1 LNFSPRRH
9 PKAYDGSKVTSHHLG
24 DLLPALMKR
33 IGSLHQQRGDLIL
46 AAWPELI
53 GPKLA
58 GMTEASSFQE
68 GVLHVKVMNS
78 SLYSL
83 LRQQDGKILL
93 KRLRDKFP
101 KTEIKTIL
109 FRLG

>member
-1 LNFSPRRH
+1 MNFPPRRH
-9 PKAYDGSKVTSHHLG
+9 PKAYDGSKLTSHHLG

-33 IGSLHQQRGDLIL
+33 IGSLHQQRGDLVL

-58 GMTEASSFQE
+58 GMTEAISFQE
-68 GVLHVKVMNS
+68 GILHVKVSNS

-83 LRQQDGKILL
+83 LRQSDGRTLL

-101 KTEIKTIL
+101 RTEIKNIL